1 MASIAMMI
9 GGALVNALAFTGS
22 NFLFSKLGKSD
33 AAGEERKRH
42 DKAVEQLQAAQT
54 AWSRERTAR
63 LDWINED
70 LRRQGHAVRTFRD
83 VDEAIRQYNLISG
96 PLEPMEPE
104 PELSD
109 FYLPSPE
116 KSSVIE
122 KPPLWSRD
130 WEPLRSQPI
139 CSPSR

>member
-1 MASIAMMI
+1 MASIAMLV

-42 DKAVEQLQAAQT
+42 DKAVEQLQAAQA
-54 AWSRERTAR
+54 AWSRKRTAR

-70 LRRQGHAVRTFRD
+70 LRRQGHAARTFRN

-116 KSSVIE
+116 Q
-122 KPPLWSRD
+122 RD
-130 WEPLRSQPI
+130 REIAFVVMGLGATTFVVYMLAE
-139 CSPSR
+139 